1 MSWENRSSH
10 PCSAEEELNKNFSS
24 SDEILSLCVVE
35 MSIDIG
41 NTYTNNFQDMFV
53 QCRLFTYYCTHTH
66 QYIYPNNSAYPKAAC
81 LCLWITWN
89 RDLYLNNSPPLQNY
103 CAFLRSFLSS
113 IRYKRGEG
121 RRNSLWFTCVYFKE
135 QMQQFPTNL
144 FCMLTKIAIF
154 LWKDPK
160 NDKNGF
166 KRPTTLIFQLK
177 YHKPKKRFQGLKSST
192 I

>member
-1 MSWENRSSH
+1 MPLIH
-10 PCSAEEELNKNFSS
+10 
-24 SDEILSLCVVE
+24 ILL
-35 MSIDIG
+35 
-41 NTYTNNFQDMFV
+41 Y
-53 QCRLFTYYCTHTH
+53 TH
-66 QYIYPNNSAYPKAAC
+66 QYIYPNNSAYPRAAC

-89 RDLYLNNSPPLQNY
+89 RDLYLNNFPPLQNY

-177 YHKPKKRFQGLKSST
+177 YHKPSTLKEVSVLEKFYNLIFYSDIVRKLTDVLPAMKGERESNSFDLT
-192 I
+192 ICHWHHLIFPPIQES

>member
-89 RDLYLNNSPPLQNY
+89 RDLYLNNFPLYKTTVLFWGRFYLQFDTKGEREEEILYDSLVCTLRNK
-103 CAFLRSFLSS
+103 CNNFLRICFVCLP
-113 IRYKRGEG
+113 R
-121 RRNSLWFTCVYFKE
+121 
-135 QMQQFPTNL
+135 
-144 FCMLTKIAIF
+144 
-154 LWKDPK
+154 
-160 NDKNGF
+160 
-166 KRPTTLIFQLK
+166 
-177 YHKPKKRFQGLKSST
+177 
-192 I
+192 